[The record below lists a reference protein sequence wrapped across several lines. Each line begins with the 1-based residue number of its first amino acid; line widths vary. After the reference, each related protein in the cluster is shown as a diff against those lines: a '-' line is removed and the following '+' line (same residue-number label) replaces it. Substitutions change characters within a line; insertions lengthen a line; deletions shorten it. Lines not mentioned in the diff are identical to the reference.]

1 MMGRCSI
8 FQKISTVLVQRFF
21 QKLLELS
28 PALVVRSKERA
39 EIGLRYTVECTEN
52 LAEIV
57 RTSLPTADMSRQIL
71 QSTLRE

>member
-1 MMGRCSI
+1 MGRCSI

-39 EIGLRYTVECTEN
+39 EIGLRYTEN

>member
-1 MMGRCSI
+1 MQHLSKDFDSFG
-8 FQKISTVLVQRFF
+8 ST
-21 QKLLELS
+21 LLSEIAGTVAGS
-28 PALVVRSKERA
+28 CGQIERA
-39 EIGLRYTVECTEN
+39 EIGLRYTEN